1 MYVGRYVGMW
11 VCRYVGIYIYVGM
24 WVCRYICGVCRYL

>member
-1 MYVGRYVGMW
+1 MYVGMR